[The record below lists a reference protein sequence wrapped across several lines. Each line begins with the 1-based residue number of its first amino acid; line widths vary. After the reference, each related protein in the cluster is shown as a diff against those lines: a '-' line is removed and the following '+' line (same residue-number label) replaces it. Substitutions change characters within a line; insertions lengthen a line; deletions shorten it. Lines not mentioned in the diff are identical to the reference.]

1 MSDPREWPALASL
14 GSGSGSLRY
23 RRAIHGKVHRAP
35 TDYRWIAASGEFESP
50 RELLETSTIG
60 GEDNPAG
67 LFCWRPVARGY
78 TAIRGYPSRARDA
91 AGRPGGLEK
100 QFGYWEEDRALPAA
114 AAAFLLLDAASN
126 WDDTLWW
133 DTWSDPRW
141 LDLSYRL
148 AIGPEQCRPLV
159 WNLQTLGRLIDEGLT
174 ELKAAADLGALT
186 GFYEQ
191 ILSGNQPTL
200 LSVRASLPPLAVAAL
215 LLPLSREKA
224 GSLSVAGWLPSRQ
237 FRADRLTNWTAV
249 ACPGEPPA
257 GQQASE
263 RAQSLARSIVSG
275 RPEPSARSAESAVKS
290 GGMGASGR
298 STAGEPLSGILKAF
312 LASESRVWDPAQLDI
327 AACPTLALSES
338 LVAIAALR
346 TYDRAVE
353 EDNRFPSDELRQTA
367 RREHLNLKGDMAR
380 ALLYV
385 MAPEDR
391 IVNKFP
397 PREKALVPALWFAP
411 LLNEKQWERF
421 DAYSADTLVQL
432 VRHSVDVRRLRDPLG
447 HWLQQYLGT
456 MGGGE
461 RQERISRVLSV
472 E

>member
-1 MSDPREWPALASL
+1 
-14 GSGSGSLRY
+14 
-23 RRAIHGKVHRAP
+23 
-35 TDYRWIAASGEFESP
+35 
-50 RELLETSTIG
+50 
-60 GEDNPAG
+60 
-67 LFCWRPVARGY
+67 
-78 TAIRGYPSRARDA
+78 
-91 AGRPGGLEK
+91 
-100 QFGYWEEDRALPAA
+100 
-114 AAAFLLLDAASN
+114 
-126 WDDTLWW
+126 
-133 DTWSDPRW
+133 
-141 LDLSYRL
+141 
-148 AIGPEQCRPLV
+148 
-159 WNLQTLGRLIDEGLT
+159 
-174 ELKAAADLGALT
+174 
-186 GFYEQ
+186 
-191 ILSGNQPTL
+191 
-200 LSVRASLPPLAVAAL
+200 
-215 LLPLSREKA
+215 
-224 GSLSVAGWLPSRQ
+224 
-237 FRADRLTNWTAV
+237 
-249 ACPGEPPA
+249 
-257 GQQASE
+257 
-263 RAQSLARSIVSG
+263 
-275 RPEPSARSAESAVKS
+275 
-290 GGMGASGR
+290 MGASGR
-298 STAGEPLSGILKAF
+298 STAGEPLSGLLKAF